1 MRDVLLLYCV
11 SQTVPNFVLC
21 FRGRKQT
28 YNGPTMVSVVL
39 FLQLVIDLDLTSLC
53 WVTVI
58 YFCSPEED
66 IWPGSPIV
74 ALPHTGYDQT
84 KVTNQCLLFN
94 LKFNQSQLAKEM
106 NVLLIWALVTHSVC
120 EPCGNQWFTIVCA
133 MLVLYPEGSI
143 DGADLSEIDVRLQAL
158 QDYMRDLDTG
168 H

>member
-1 MRDVLLLYCV
+1 M
-11 SQTVPNFVLC
+11 SQTVPHFVLC

-28 YNGPTMVSVVL
+28 YNGPTMVSVVCY
-39 FLQLVIDLDLTSLC
+39 FLQLVIDLDLTYLC

-66 IWPGSPIV
+66 IWPRSPIV

-84 KVTNQCLLFN
+84 KVTDQCLLFN
-94 LKFNQSQLAKEM
+94 LKFNQSQLVRKM
-106 NVLLIWALVTHSVC
+106 NVLIWALVTHSVW
-120 EPCGNQWFTIVCA
+120 EPCWNQWFTIVCA
-133 MLVLYPEGSI
+133 LLVLYPEGSI
-143 DGADLSEIDVRLQAL
+143 DGADLSEIDARLQAL